1 MWFDRRHAAQD
12 FPSKPGQRDRHAAVM
27 RRAVA
32 LASMAA
38 LLALAA
44 AGPAAPVAAA
54 AKGNA
59 SAAAGF
65 LEDAQNDDGGFG
77 AKTGGPSN
85 PEASLWVAVALLSGG
100 KHPLDEFNKGGDSLD
115 AYLADHKGSYTT
127 AGQLGVLALVQGAA
141 GYGASHYGD
150 PAAKLKAKLTEP
162 AVRSAPG
169 GSALAVLGLLAVG
182 DEETAK
188 SVAQVLLTSA
198 KEDGGWGSSDSES
211 TALVLQALAKAGVA
225 DKSNAVVQQGL
236 EYLHQAQA
244 NDGAVMKSIRT
255 DPGSAGGEVTATA
268 FALQAL
274 AALGVSS
281 PTTAEGKTLREGLT
295 QYQQQTTGGLSSNG
309 SLYDSTFAPSVT
321 ETAQAYAAFN
331 GTAFPLELV
340 AATTSGPPKKRAK
353 SKATKKTKSKKISTG
368 SADTGISDTTADNKR
383 DQGAFQRAT
392 TGRQGT
398 AKKGTQDRKGSKRTG
413 AKKPKTSSSTA
424 GSAGETVSGE
434 VVGATSAPKLAT
446 RAGQDPGGLTDQDKA
461 TIGLGVL
468 LALALAFGGW
478 LAQGRPRTDDRP
490 HAQVAL
496 TAVSTFLTRAR
507 ARGALA
513 PFATAV
519 VGLVLI
525 AVPFATSMWDR
536 APQGAAMITAFAPHM
551 QPAKVAAYQRDLAQ
565 LNDGITQASSKGAA
579 VLYPRLK
586 PAAAR
591 KQFAKDGPMLASFQ
605 ATWPKTYRSLS
616 SVVNPIAA
624 NQQGYEAIAAL
635 PRFGLFPWFFV
646 VPGAVLVLLGAIALA
661 FPGVWRLARWSVL
674 AVGVGLIAAPAVFQ
688 LWDRAP
694 KGAALVEAFKPIE
707 TRSAVVRVQND
718 FGQVAI
724 AQGALAGELVPALQR
739 HGLSQAQIDRQFP
752 AVQTLLA
759 RWIPIL
765 NDLTPV
771 IGVMSDNVG
780 RFQAVAALPPFT
792 AFPWLFVIPGLLVG
806 LIVLAGPLRSI
817 PHRLKRPLT
826 LEGAPHV
833 PIPYHQTSD
842 SPADLD
848 DRRVRTLRQRDRV
861 GSQEGRAEGHVGH
874 QPGQARVQGVAE
886 DDQAEVHRVVLP
898 DDPAGRDRQVLPQQR
913 LTRK

>member
-1 MWFDRRHAAQD
+1 
-12 FPSKPGQRDRHAAVM
+12 M

-32 LASMAA
+32 LAASVAS
-38 LLALAA
+38 LLALTVS
-44 AGPAAPVAAA
+44 GPAAPVAAA

-77 AKTGGPSN
+77 VKKGEASN
-85 PEASLWVAVALLSGG
+85 PEASLWVAAALLSGG
-100 KHPLDEFNKGGDSLD
+100 KHPLDEFDKGGDSLD
-115 AYLADHKGSYTT
+115 AYLRDHEGSYMTV
-127 AGQLGVLALVQGAA
+127 GQLGVLALVQGAA

-150 PAAKLKAKLTEP
+150 PAAELKRKLTEP
-162 AVRSAPG
+162 AVRSSPG

-198 KEDGGWGSSDSES
+198 KDDGGWGSSDSES

-225 DKSNAVVQQGL
+225 DKSSEVVQKGV

-274 AALGVSS
+274 AALDVAS
-281 PTTAEGKTLREGLT
+281 PTTSEGKTFREGLT

-309 SLYDSTFAPSVT
+309 SLYDSTFAPSIT

-331 GTAFPLELV
+331 GTTFPLEPV
-340 AATTSGPPKKRAK
+340 AATTSGPPEKAIKKNDTTQAP
-353 SKATKKTKSKKISTG
+353 SKKKKSKKLSTG
-368 SADTGISDTTADNKR
+368 SGDTGISDTTADNKR

-392 TGRQGT
+392 TGRQGR
-398 AKKGTQDRKGSKRTG
+398 ARKGTQDRKGSRSTG
-413 AKKPKTSSSTA
+413 AKKAKTPVA
-424 GSAGETVSGE
+424 GSGGETVSGE

-446 RAGQDPGGLTDQDKA
+446 RAGQDPGGLSDQDKA

-468 LALALAFGGW
+468 LALALAIGGW
-478 LAQGRPRTDDRP
+478 LARRRPRADERP
-490 HAQVAL
+490 RAQVAL
-496 TAVSTFLTRAR
+496 TAVSTFFAHAR
-507 ARGALA
+507 ARGAVA
-513 PFATAV
+513 PLATAV

-536 APQGAAMITAFAPHM
+536 APKGAAMITAFAPHM
-551 QPAKVAAYQRDLAQ
+551 RPAKIAGYQRDLAQ
-565 LNDGITQASSKGAA
+565 LNDGITQASAKGAA
-579 VLYPRLK
+579 VLYPHLK

-591 KQFAKDGPMLASFQ
+591 KRFAKDGPMLAGFQ

-616 SVVNPIAA
+616 SVVNPIAD
-624 NQQGYEAIAAL
+624 NQHGYAAIAAL

-646 VPGAVLVLLGAIALA
+646 IPGAVLVLLGAIGLA
-661 FPGVWRLARWSVL
+661 FPGAWRLARWGAL

-724 AQGALAGELVPALQR
+724 AQGALAGELVPALQQ
-739 HGLSQAQIDRQFP
+739 HGLSQAQIDQQFP
-752 AVQTLLA
+752 AVQTVLA
-759 RWIPIL
+759 RWVPIL

-792 AFPWLFVIPGLLVG
+792 AFPWLFVIPGLLVS
-806 LIVLAGPLRSI
+806 LIVLSQSLRGVQRRRVAIALNNPSS
-817 PHRLKRPLT
+817 P
-826 LEGAPHV
+826 EGAPHA
-833 PIPYHQTSD
+833 PFPYHQTPD
-842 SPADLD
+842 SPADLR
-848 DRRVRTLRQRDRV
+848 DRRARSLRQRV
-861 GSQEGRAEGHVGH
+861 GVGRQEDRAEGHAGH
-874 QPGQARVQGVAE
+874 QPGQAGAQGAAE
-886 DDQAEVHRVVLP
+886 EDQAEVHRVVLP
-898 DDPAGRDRQVLPQQR
+898 DDPAGRDGQVLPQQR
-913 LTRK
+913 LTRQ

>member
-1 MWFDRRHAAQD
+1 MR
-12 FPSKPGQRDRHAAVM
+12 

-32 LASMAA
+32 LAVSVAA
-38 LLALAA
+38 LFALVAT
-44 AGPAAPVAAA
+44 GPTAPVAAA

-77 AKTGGPSN
+77 AEKGKTSN

-115 AYLADHKGSYTT
+115 AYLKDHEGSYTT
-127 AGQLGVLALVQGAA
+127 VGQLGVLALVQGAA

-150 PAAKLKAKLTEP
+150 PAAKLKRKLTEP
-162 AVRSAPG
+162 AVRASPG
-169 GSALAVLGLLAVG
+169 GSALAVLGLLAAG
-182 DEETAK
+182 DEETAT
-188 SVAQVLLTSA
+188 SVAQVLLSSA
-198 KEDGGWGSSDSES
+198 EEDGGWGSSDSES

-225 DKSNAVVQQGL
+225 DKSSEVVQKGV

-244 NDGAVMKSIRT
+244 NDGAVMQSIRT

-274 AALGVSS
+274 AALDVPS
-281 PTTAEGKTLREGLT
+281 PTTAEGKTFREGLT

-331 GTAFPLELV
+331 GTTFPLEPV
-340 AATTSGPPKKRAK
+340 AAATSGPPRKAAK
-353 SKATKKTKSKKISTG
+353 HDDTQAASRTKKVSTG
-368 SADTGISDTTADNKR
+368 SGATGISDTTADNKH

-398 AKKGTQDRKGSKRTG
+398 AKKGAQDRKGSKRAAG
-413 AKKPKTSSSTA
+413 AKKAKTPAA
-424 GSAGETVSGE
+424 GSGGEAVSGE

-446 RAGQDPGGLTDQDKA
+446 RAGQDPGGLTDQDRA
-461 TIGLGVL
+461 TIGLGGV
-468 LALALAFGGW
+468 LALALAIGGV
-478 LAQGRPRTDDRP
+478 LARRRPRADERP
-490 HAQVAL
+490 RAQVGL
-496 TAVSTFLTRAR
+496 TAVSIFLTRAR

-519 VGLVLI
+519 VGLALI
-525 AVPFATSMWDR
+525 AVPFVTSMWDR
-536 APQGAAMITAFAPHM
+536 APRGAAMITAFAPHM
-551 QPAKVAAYQRDLAQ
+551 QPAKVAGYQRDLAQ
-565 LNDGITQASSKGAA
+565 LDDGITQASAKGAA
-579 VLYPRLK
+579 VLYPHLK

-591 KQFAKDGPMLASFQ
+591 KRFAEDGPMLASFQ

-616 SVVNPIAA
+616 GVVNPIAA
-624 NQQGYEAIAAL
+624 NRHGYEAIAAL

-646 VPGAVLVLLGAIALA
+646 VPGGVLVLLGAIALA
-661 FPGVWRLARWSVL
+661 FPGAWRSVRWGVL

-694 KGAALVEAFKPIE
+694 KGAALVEAFTPIE
-707 TRSAVVRVQND
+707 TRPAVVRVQND

-739 HGLSQAQIDRQFP
+739 HGLSQAQIDQQFP
-752 AVQTLLA
+752 AVRTLLT
-759 RWIPIL
+759 RWVPIL

-792 AFPWLFVIPGLLVG
+792 AFPWLFLIPGLLVG
-806 LIVLAGPLRSI
+806 LIVLIGPLRSI
-817 PHRLKRPLT
+817 PDRRKRPLAP
-826 LEGAPHV
+826 EGAPHA
-833 PIPYHQTSD
+833 PFPYHQTSD
-842 SPADLD
+842 SPADLG
-848 DRRVRTLRQRDRV
+848 DRRARTLRQRV
-861 GSQEGRAEGHVGH
+861 GTGRQEDRAEGHAGH
-874 QPGQARVQGVAE
+874 QPGQDGLQGAAE
-886 DDQAEVHRVVLP
+886 EDQAEVHRVVLP
-898 DDPAGRDRQVLPQQR
+898 DDPAGRDRQALPQQR
-913 LTRK
+913 LTRQ

>member
-1 MWFDRRHAAQD
+1 
-12 FPSKPGQRDRHAAVM
+12 M
-27 RRAVA
+27 RCTVA
-32 LASMAA
+32 LAALAA
-38 LLALAA
+38 LLLALAV
-44 AGPAAPVAAA
+44 AGPVTPVAAA

-65 LEDAQNDDGGFG
+65 LEDAQNGDGGFG
-77 AKTGGPSN
+77 SKAGGPSN
-85 PEASLWVAVALLSGG
+85 PDASLWVAAALLSGG

-115 AYLADHKGSYTT
+115 AYLKDHKSSYTT

-150 PAAKLKAKLTEP
+150 PAAKLKRKLTEP
-162 AVRSAPG
+162 AVRSSPG

-198 KEDGGWGSSDSES
+198 KQDGGWGSSDSES

-225 DKSNAVVQQGL
+225 DKSSEVVLKGV

-244 NDGAVMKSIRT
+244 NDGAVMMSIRT

-274 AALGVSS
+274 AALDLAS
-281 PTTAEGKTLREGLT
+281 PATSEGKTLREGLT

-309 SLYDSTFAPSVT
+309 SLYDSAFAPSVT

-331 GTAFPLELV
+331 GTTFPLEQV
-340 AATTSGPPKKRAK
+340 AATTSGPPKKAIKNDSTRTAAK
-353 SKATKKTKSKKISTG
+353 TKKSKKVSTG
-368 SADTGISDTTADNKR
+368 SGATGISDTTADNKR
-383 DQGAFQRAT
+383 DQGAFQAAT
-392 TGRQGT
+392 VGRQGT
-398 AKKGTQDRKGSKRTG
+398 AKKGTKDRKGSKHSVG
-413 AKKPKTSSSTA
+413 GKKAKSSPA
-424 GSAGETVSGE
+424 GSGAQAVSGA

-461 TIGLGVL
+461 TIGLGALLL
-468 LALALAFGGW
+468 LALAIGGW
-478 LAQGRPRTDDRP
+478 LARRRPHADERPR
-490 HAQVAL
+490 AQVAL
-496 TAVSTFLTRAR
+496 TAVSSFYARAR
-507 ARGALA
+507 AREALA
-513 PFATAV
+513 PCATAV
-519 VGLVLI
+519 VGLALI

-536 APQGAAMITAFAPHM
+536 APKGAEMITAFAPHM
-551 QPAKVAAYQRDLAQ
+551 ERAKVAAYQRDLAQ
-565 LNDGITQASSKGAA
+565 LNDGITQASAKGAA

-591 KQFAKDGPMLASFQ
+591 KRFAEDGPMLASLK

-616 SVVNPIAA
+616 SVVDPIAA
-624 NQQGYEAIAAL
+624 NQRGYEAIAAL

-646 VPGAVLVLLGAIALA
+646 IPGAVLVLLGAIGLA
-661 FPGVWRLARWSVL
+661 FPGAWRTARWGVL
-674 AVGVGLIAAPAVFQ
+674 AAGAALVLAPFAFQ

-707 TRSAVVRVQND
+707 RRSAVVRVQND

-724 AQGALAGELVPALQR
+724 AQGALAGELVPALQQ
-739 HGLSQAQIDRQFP
+739 HGLSQAQIDQQFP

-759 RWIPIL
+759 RWVPIL

-780 RFQAVAALPPFT
+780 RFEAVAALPPLT
-792 AFPWLFVIPGLLVG
+792 AFPWLFVIPGLLAG
-806 LIVLAGPLRSI
+806 LIAL
-817 PHRLKRPLT
+817 LKRPLVT
-826 LEGAPHV
+826 EGAPHV
-833 PIPYHQTSD
+833 AVPHPQTFD

-848 DRRVRTLRQRDRV
+848 DRRVRSLRQRAGAGR
-861 GSQEGRAEGHVGH
+861 QEGRVEGHPGH
-874 QPGQARVQGVAE
+874 QPGQARVQGGAE
-886 DDQAEVHRVVLP
+886 EDQAEVHRVLLP
-898 DDPAGRDRQVLPQQR
+898 DDPPGRDRQVLPQQQLAR
-913 LTRK
+913 E

>member
-1 MWFDRRHAAQD
+1 
-12 FPSKPGQRDRHAAVM
+12 M
-27 RRAVA
+27 RRPVA
-32 LASMAA
+32 LAASVA
-38 LLALAA
+38 LLLGFTAT
-44 AGPAAPVAAA
+44 GPAAPIAAA

-77 AKTGGPSN
+77 AKKGERSN
-85 PEASLWVAVALLSGG
+85 PGASLWVAVALLSGG

-115 AYLADHKGSYTT
+115 AYLKDKKGSYTT

-150 PAAKLKAKLTEP
+150 PVAKLKRKLTEP
-162 AVRSAPG
+162 AVRSSPG

-182 DEETAK
+182 DEETAR
-188 SVAQVLLTSA
+188 SVAQVLLTAA
-198 KEDGGWGSSDSES
+198 KPDGGWGSSDSES
-211 TALVLQALAKAGVA
+211 TALVVQALAKAGVA
-225 DKSNAVVQQGL
+225 DKSNEVVLKGV

-274 AALGVSS
+274 SALDVAS
-281 PTTAEGKTLREGLT
+281 PTTSEGKTFRQGLT
-295 QYQQQTTGGLSSNG
+295 QYQQQTTGGLSSSG

-331 GTAFPLELV
+331 GTAFPLEQV
-340 AATTSGPPKKRAK
+340 AATTSGPPKK
-353 SKATKKTKSKKISTG
+353 ATKKQATSKETKSKKISTG
-368 SADTGISDTTADNKR
+368 SGDTGISDTTADNR
-383 DQGAFQRAT
+383 QDQGAFQRAT
-392 TGRQGT
+392 VGRQGT
-398 AKKGTQDRKGSKRTG
+398 AKKGAQDRKGSKRSG
-413 AKKPKTSSSTA
+413 AKKAARSPA
-424 GSAGETVSGE
+424 GAGGETVSGE

-446 RAGQDPGGLTDQDKA
+446 VVGQDPGGLTDQDKA

-468 LALALAFGGW
+468 LALALAIGGW
-478 LAQGRPRTDDRP
+478 RARRRPHADERPR
-490 HAQVAL
+490 AQVAL
-496 TAVSTFLTRAR
+496 TATSIFFARAR

-519 VGLVLI
+519 VGLALI
-525 AVPFATSMWDR
+525 AVPFATSMWER

-565 LNDGITQASSKGAA
+565 LSNGITQASTKGAA

-591 KQFAKDGPMLASFQ
+591 KQLAKDGPMLASFT
-605 ATWPKTYRSLS
+605 ATWPKTYRSLT

-624 NQQGYEAIAAL
+624 NRHGYEAIAAL

-646 VPGAVLVLLGAIALA
+646 IPGALLVLLGAIGLA
-661 FPGVWRLARWSVL
+661 FPGAWRVARWGVL

-694 KGAALVEAFKPIE
+694 KGAALVRAFEPIE
-707 TRSAVVRVQND
+707 RRSAVVRVQND

-724 AQGALAGELVPALQR
+724 AQGALAGELVPALQK
-739 HGLSQAQIDRQFP
+739 HGLSQDQIDQQFP
-752 AVQTLLA
+752 AVRTLLE

-771 IGVMSDNVG
+771 IGVMSDNVD
-780 RFQAVAALPPFT
+780 RFQAVAALPPLT
-792 AFPWLFVIPGLLVG
+792 AFPWLFVIPGLLIG
-806 LIVLAGPLRSI
+806 LIVLPGLLRSTHRRRPAVTLHDPSSPEGEAHGPL
-817 PHRLKRPLT
+817 PYDQTPDRPVDLR
-826 LEGAPHV
+826 
-833 PIPYHQTSD
+833 D
-842 SPADLD
+842 RPADRL
-848 DRRVRTLRQRDRV
+848 RGRVRAGR
-861 GSQEGRAEGHVGH
+861 QEGRAEGHAGY
-874 QPGQARVQGVAE
+874 QPGQDGVQGAAE
-886 DDQAEVHRVVLP
+886 EGQAEVHGVVLP
-898 DDPAGRDRQVLPQQR
+898 DDPAGRDRQVLPEQR
-913 LTRK
+913 LTRQ

>member
-1 MWFDRRHAAQD
+1 M
-12 FPSKPGQRDRHAAVM
+12 G
-27 RRAVA
+27 RAVA
-32 LASMAA
+32 LAALVAA
-38 LLALAA
+38 LLALIAT
-44 AGPAAPVAAA
+44 GPAAPVAAA

-77 AKTGGPSN
+77 AKKGEGSN

-115 AYLADHKGSYTT
+115 AYLKGHEGSYAT

-150 PAAKLKAKLTEP
+150 PAAKLKRKLTEP
-162 AVRSAPG
+162 AVRSSPG
-169 GSALAVLGLLAVG
+169 GSALAVLGLLAAG

-225 DKSNAVVQQGL
+225 DKSSEVVQRGV

-244 NDGAVMKSIRT
+244 NDGAVMQSMRT
-255 DPGSAGGEVTATA
+255 DPASAGGEVTATA

-274 AALGVSS
+274 AALGLGS
-281 PTTAEGKTLREGLT
+281 PTTSEGKTFREGLT

-331 GTAFPLELV
+331 GTTFPLEQV
-340 AATTSGPPKKRAK
+340 AATTSGPPKK
-353 SKATKKTKSKKISTG
+353 ATKKDGTKAASKTKMSKKVSTG
-368 SADTGISDTTADNKR
+368 SGATGISDTTADNTH

-392 TGRQGT
+392 TGRQST
-398 AKKGTQDRKGSKRTG
+398 AKKGTQDRKGSK
-413 AKKPKTSSSTA
+413 STA
-424 GSAGETVSGE
+424 GKKAKTPTADAGGETVNGE

-468 LALALAFGGW
+468 LALALAIGGW
-478 LAQGRPRTDDRP
+478 LARRRPRADERP
-490 HAQVAL
+490 RAQVAL
-496 TAVSTFLTRAR
+496 TAVSIFLTRAR

-519 VGLVLI
+519 VGLALI
-525 AVPFATSMWDR
+525 AVPFVTSMWQR
-536 APQGAAMITAFAPHM
+536 APQGEAMITAFAPHM
-551 QPAKVAAYQRDLAQ
+551 RPAKVAGYQRDLAQ
-565 LNDGITQASSKGAA
+565 LDDGIVQASTKGAA

-591 KQFAKDGPMLASFQ
+591 KRFAKDGPMLASFQ

-624 NQQGYEAIAAL
+624 NRHGYEAIAAL

-646 VPGAVLVLLGAIALA
+646 IPGAVLVLLGAIALA
-661 FPGVWRLARWSVL
+661 FPGAWRLARWGVL
-674 AVGVGLIAAPAVFQ
+674 AVGVGLIAAPALFQ

-694 KGAALVEAFKPIE
+694 KGAALVEAFTPIE
-707 TRSAVVRVQND
+707 TRPAVVRVQND

-724 AQGALAGELVPALQR
+724 AQGALAGELVPALQQ
-739 HGLSQAQIDRQFP
+739 HGLSQAQIDQQFP

-792 AFPWLFVIPGLLVG
+792 AFPWLFLIPGLLVS
-806 LIVLAGPLRSI
+806 LIVLAGALRSI
-817 PHRLKRPLT
+817 PDRLKRSLT
-826 LEGAPHV
+826 PEGAPHA
-833 PIPYHQTSD
+833 PSPYHQTSD
-842 SPADLD
+842 SPADLR
-848 DRRVRTLRQRDRV
+848 DRRARSRRQRV
-861 GSQEGRAEGHVGH
+861 GVGRQEDRAEGHAGH
-874 QPGQARVQGVAE
+874 QPGQARAQGAAE
-886 DDQAEVHRVVLP
+886 EDQAEVRRVVLP
-898 DDPAGRDRQVLPQQR
+898 DDPAGRDRQVLPQQ
-913 LTRK
+913 

>member
-1 MWFDRRHAAQD
+1 MSLRPAFPNPVNAVAALRL
-12 FPSKPGQRDRHAAVM
+12 G
-27 RRAVA
+27 RRASALFAVA
-32 LASMAA
+32 AA
-38 LLALAA
+38 LLGVAA

-65 LEDAQNDDGGFG
+65 LEDAQNDDGGCG
-77 AKTGGPSN
+77 AKKGESSN

-100 KHPLDEFNKGGDSLD
+100 KHPLDEFNKDGDSLD
-115 AYLADHKGSYTT
+115 AYLKDHQGSYTT

-150 PAAKLKAKLTEP
+150 PAAKLKRKLTEP
-162 AVRSAPG
+162 AVRAAPG
-169 GSALAVLGLLAVG
+169 GSALAVLGLLATG
-182 DEETAK
+182 DDETAK
-188 SVAQVLLTSA
+188 SVAQVLLNAA
-198 KEDGGWGSSDSES
+198 KQDGGWGSSDSES

-225 DKSNAVVQQGL
+225 DKSSEVVRKGV

-274 AALGVSS
+274 AALDLSS
-281 PTTAEGKTLREGLT
+281 PTTAEGKTFREGLT

-321 ETAQAYAAFN
+321 ETAQAYAAYN
-331 GTAFPLELV
+331 GTVFPLDPV
-340 AATTSGPPKKRAK
+340 AATTSGPPKKT
-353 SKATKKTKSKKISTG
+353 SKKDGAQQAASKKQRSQKISTG
-368 SADTGISDTTADNKR
+368 SGDTGISDTTADNKR

-392 TGRQGT
+392 TGRQGS
-398 AKKGTQDRKGSKRTG
+398 AKKGTEDRKASKRGG
-413 AKKPKTSSSTA
+413 AKKGKSQAA
-424 GSAGETVSGE
+424 GAGGESVSGE

-468 LALALAFGGW
+468 LALLAVLGGW
-478 LAQGRPRTDDRP
+478 LTWRHPRADDRP
-490 HAQVAL
+490 RAQAALVA
-496 TAVSTFLTRAR
+496 TARFFTRAR
-507 ARGALA
+507 ARGSLA

-519 VGLVLI
+519 VGLALI

-551 QPAKVAAYQRDLAQ
+551 EAAKVAGYQRDLAQ
-565 LNDGITQASSKGAA
+565 LDDGITQASAKGAA
-579 VLYPRLK
+579 VLYPHLT

-591 KQFAKDGPMLASFQ
+591 KRFAKDGPMLASFQ
-605 ATWPKTYRSLS
+605 ANWPKTYRSLS
-616 SVVNPIAA
+616 GVVNPIAA
-624 NQQGYEAIAAL
+624 NQRGYEAIAAL

-646 VPGAVLVLLGAIALA
+646 IPGGLLVLLGAAALIWPRA
-661 FPGVWRLARWSVL
+661 WRGARWGAL

-694 KGAALVEAFKPIE
+694 KGAALVEAFAPIE
-707 TRSAVVRVQND
+707 TRPAVVRVQND
-718 FGQVAI
+718 FGQVAV

-739 HGLSQAQIDRQFP
+739 HGLSQAQIDQQFP

-792 AFPWLFVIPGLLVG
+792 AFPWLFVIPGLLVS
-806 LIVLAGPLRSI
+806 LIVLMGLPRGARRRQPLSI
-817 PHRLKRPLT
+817 PDPLERPPSP
-826 LEGAPHV
+826 EGAPHA
-833 PIPYHQTSD
+833 PFPFHQAPD
-842 SPADLD
+842 RPADPR
-848 DRRVRTLRQRDRV
+848 DRRALRFRQRVRA
-861 GSQEGRAEGHVGH
+861 GREEGRAEGHAGH
-874 QPGQARVQGVAE
+874 QPGQARAQGAAE
-886 DDQAEVHRVVLP
+886 EDQAEVHRVVLQ
-898 DDPAGRDRQVLPQQR
+898 DDPAGRHR
-913 LTRK
+913 

>member
-1 MWFDRRHAAQD
+1 
-12 FPSKPGQRDRHAAVM
+12 M

-32 LASMAA
+32 LALAAA
-38 LLALAA
+38 LLALVAT
-44 AGPAAPVAAA
+44 GPTAPVATAA

-77 AKTGGPSN
+77 TKKGEPSN

-100 KHPLDEFNKGGDSLD
+100 KHPLDEFNKGGESLD
-115 AYLADHKGSYTT
+115 AYLKDHKSSYTT
-127 AGQLGVLALVQGAA
+127 AGQLGVLALIQGAA
-141 GYGASHYGD
+141 GSGASHYGD
-150 PAAKLKAKLTEP
+150 PAAKLKGKLTEA
-162 AVRSAPG
+162 AVRSSPG

-182 DEETAK
+182 DEATAK

-225 DKSNAVVQQGL
+225 DKGSEVVRKGV

-255 DPGSAGGEVTATA
+255 DPASAGGEVTATA

-274 AALGVSS
+274 AALDVAS

-331 GTAFPLELV
+331 GTTFPLEQV
-340 AATTSGPPKKRAK
+340 AATTGGPPKKTNGD
-353 SKATKKTKSKKISTG
+353 TKTASKKQRSKKVSTG
-368 SADTGISDTTADNKR
+368 SGATGISDTTADNAK

-398 AKKGTQDRKGSKRTG
+398 ARKGAQDRKGSKRSAG
-413 AKKPKTSSSTA
+413 AKKAKSSTTA
-424 GSAGETVSGE
+424 DSGGETVSGE

-468 LALALAFGGW
+468 LALALAIGGW
-478 LAQGRPRTDDRP
+478 LARRRPHADDRP
-490 HAQVAL
+490 RAQVAL
-496 TAVSTFLTRAR
+496 MAVSIFYARAR

-519 VGLVLI
+519 VGLALI

-551 QPAKVAAYQRDLAQ
+551 QPAKVAGYQRDLAQ
-565 LNDGITQASSKGAA
+565 LNGGIVEASTKGAA

-591 KQFAKDGPMLASFQ
+591 KRFAKHGPMLASFQ

-616 SVVNPIAA
+616 GVVHPIAA
-624 NQQGYEAIAAL
+624 NRQGYEAIAAL

-646 VPGAVLVLLGAIALA
+646 IPGGVLVLLGAIALA
-661 FPGVWRLARWSVL
+661 FPGAWRLARWGVL
-674 AVGVGLIAAPAVFQ
+674 AVGVGLVAAPAVFQ
-688 LWDRAP
+688 MWDRAP

-739 HGLSQAQIDRQFP
+739 HGLSQAQIDQQFP

-792 AFPWLFVIPGLLVG
+792 AFPWLFLIPGLLVS

-817 PHRLKRPLT
+817 PDRLTRPVIP
-826 LEGAPHV
+826 EGAPHG
-833 PIPYHQTSD
+833 PFPHHQTSD
-842 SPADLD
+842 SPADLR
-848 DRRVRTLRQRDRV
+848 DRRVRALRERV
-861 GSQEGRAEGHVGH
+861 GVGGQEDRAEGHAGH
-874 QPGQARVQGVAE
+874 QPGQARVQGAAE
-886 DDQAEVHRVVLP
+886 EDQAEVHRVVLP

-913 LTRK
+913 LTRQ

>member
-1 MWFDRRHAAQD
+1 VTRRT
-12 FPSKPGQRDRHAAVM
+12 V
-27 RRAVA
+27 
-32 LASMAA
+32 
-38 LLALAA
+38 ALAA
-44 AGPAAPVAAA
+44 AVAMLLALTATGPTAPVAAA

-77 AKTGGPSN
+77 AKKGEASN
-85 PEASLWVAVALLSGG
+85 PDASLWVAVALLSGG
-100 KHPLDEFNKGGDSLD
+100 KHPLDEFNKGGNSLD
-115 AYLADHKGSYTT
+115 AYLTDHLGSYTT
-127 AGQLGVLALVQGAA
+127 AGQLGVLALAQGAA

-150 PAAKLKAKLTEP
+150 PAAKLKRTLTEP
-162 AVRSAPG
+162 AVRASPG

-182 DEETAK
+182 DDETAK
-188 SVAQVLLTSA
+188 SIAQVLLTAA

-225 DKSNAVVQQGL
+225 DKSSEVVQKGV

-274 AALGVSS
+274 AALDLSS
-281 PTTAEGKTLREGLT
+281 PTTAEGKTFREGLT

-331 GTAFPLELV
+331 GTAFPLEQV
-340 AATTSGPPKKRAK
+340 AATTSGPPKKT
-353 SKATKKTKSKKISTG
+353 TKKHGTKKAASKKISTG
-368 SADTGISDTTADNKR
+368 SGDTGISDTTADNKR

-398 AKKGTQDRKGSKRTG
+398 AKKGAQDRKGSKRSGGKKTARPPAG
-413 AKKPKTSSSTA
+413 AGA
-424 GSAGETVSGE
+424 QTVSGE

-461 TIGLGVL
+461 TIGLGLL
-468 LALALAFGGW
+468 LALALAVGGW
-478 LAQGRPRTDDRP
+478 LARRRPHADERPR
-490 HAQVAL
+490 AQVAL
-496 TAVSTFLTRAR
+496 TSANVFFARAR

-513 PFATAV
+513 PFATV
-519 VGLVLI
+519 LVGLALI

-536 APQGAAMITAFAPHM
+536 APKGAAIITAFAPHM
-551 QPAKVAAYQRDLAQ
+551 EPAKVAAYQRDLDQ
-565 LNDGITQASSKGAA
+565 LNGAITQASTKGAA

-591 KQFAKDGPMLASFQ
+591 KRFAKDGPMLASFT

-624 NQQGYEAIAAL
+624 NQRGYEAIAAL

-646 VPGAVLVLLGAIALA
+646 TPGAVLVLLGAIGLA
-661 FPGVWRLARWSVL
+661 FPGAWRLARWGAL
-674 AVGVGLIAAPAVFQ
+674 AVGVGLIAAPAVFG

-694 KGAALVEAFKPIE
+694 KGAALVTAFEPIE
-707 TRSAVVRVQND
+707 RRSAVVRVQND

-724 AQGALAGELVPALQR
+724 AQGALAGELVPALRR
-739 HGLSQAQIDRQFP
+739 HGLSQAQIDQRFP
-752 AVQTLLA
+752 AVRILLA

-792 AFPWLFVIPGLLVG
+792 AFPWLFVLPGLLVSFVVLIG
-806 LIVLAGPLRSI
+806 LPRGARRRRGVITLNDPSSPEGEAHGPF
-817 PHRLKRPLT
+817 
-826 LEGAPHV
+826 
-833 PIPYHQTSD
+833 PYHPAPAR
-842 SPADLD
+842 PADLGD
-848 DRRVRTLRQRDRV
+848 HRADRLRGRV
-861 GSQEGRAEGHVGH
+861 GAGRQEGRAEGHAGH
-874 QPGQARVQGVAE
+874 QPGQDGVQGATE
-886 DDQAEVHRVVLP
+886 EDQAEVHRVVLP
-898 DDPAGRDRQVLPQQR
+898 DDPAGRDRQVLPQQ
-913 LTRK
+913 

>member
-1 MWFDRRHAAQD
+1 
-12 FPSKPGQRDRHAAVM
+12 M
-27 RRAVA
+27 RRVVA
-32 LASMAA
+32 LAASLTL
-38 LLALAA
+38 LLALGGAT
-44 AGPAAPVAAA
+44 GPVVPVASA

-77 AKTGGPSN
+77 TKKGEASN

-115 AYLADHKGSYTT
+115 AYLKDHKDSYATV
-127 AGQLGVLALVQGAA
+127 GQLGVLALVQGAA

-150 PAAKLKAKLTEP
+150 PAAELQRKLTEP
-162 AVRSAPG
+162 AVRASPG
-169 GSALAVLGLLAVG
+169 GAALAVLGLLATG

-188 SVAQVLLTSA
+188 SVAQVLLSSA

-225 DKSNAVVQQGL
+225 DKSNEVVQKGI

-244 NDGAVMKSIRT
+244 NDGAVMQSIRT

-274 AALGVSS
+274 AALDVNS
-281 PTTAEGKTLREGLT
+281 PRTSEGKTFREGLT

-331 GTAFPLELV
+331 GTTFPLDPV
-340 AATTSGPPKKRAK
+340 AAATSGPPKK
-353 SKATKKTKSKKISTG
+353 TKKKDDTKAASTTKKSKKISTG
-368 SADTGISDTTADNKR
+368 SGATGISDTTADNKH

-398 AKKGTQDRKGSKRTG
+398 AKKGTQDRKGSKRAG
-413 AKKPKTSSSTA
+413 AKKAKTPAA
-424 GSAGETVSGE
+424 GSGGEAVSGE

-468 LALALAFGGW
+468 LALALALGGRQ
-478 LAQGRPRTDDRP
+478 ARRRPRADERP
-490 HAQVAL
+490 SAQVAL
-496 TAVSTFLTRAR
+496 TAVGLFLTRAR

-513 PFATAV
+513 PFATVV
-519 VGLVLI
+519 VGLALI
-525 AVPFATSMWDR
+525 AVPFTTSMWDR
-536 APQGAAMITAFAPHM
+536 APRGAAMITAFAPHM
-551 QPAKVAAYQRDLAQ
+551 QPAKVAGYRRDLAQ
-565 LNDGITQASSKGAA
+565 LDDGITQASVKGAA
-579 VLYPRLK
+579 VLYPHLK

-591 KQFAKDGPMLASFQ
+591 KRFAKDGPMLASFQ

-616 SVVNPIAA
+616 GVVHPIAA
-624 NQQGYEAIAAL
+624 NQRGYAAIAAL

-646 VPGAVLVLLGAIALA
+646 IPGAVLVLLGAIALA
-661 FPGVWRLARWSVL
+661 FPAAWRSGRWGVL
-674 AVGVGLIAAPAVFQ
+674 AVGVGLIAAPAIFQ

-739 HGLSQAQIDRQFP
+739 HGLSQQEIDQQFP
-752 AVQTLLA
+752 AVQTLLE
-759 RWIPIL
+759 RWVPIL

-792 AFPWLFVIPGLLVG
+792 AFPWLFLIPGLLVG

-817 PHRLKRPLT
+817 PDRLKRPLAP
-826 LEGAPHV
+826 EGAAHAPF
-833 PIPYHQTSD
+833 PYHQTSD

-848 DRRVRTLRQRDRV
+848 DRRARVSRQRV
-861 GSQEGRAEGHVGH
+861 GVGRQEDRAEGHAGH
-874 QPGQARVQGVAE
+874 QPGQARAQDAAE
-886 DDQAEVHRVVLP
+886 EDQAEVHRVVLP
-898 DDPAGRDRQVLPQQR
+898 DDSAGRDRQVLPQQR
-913 LTRK
+913 LTRQ

>member
-1 MWFDRRHAAQD
+1 
-12 FPSKPGQRDRHAAVM
+12 M

-32 LASMAA
+32 LAVSAA
-38 LLALAA
+38 LLLALIAT
-44 AGPAAPVAAA
+44 GPAAPVAAA

-77 AKTGGPSN
+77 AKKGEASN

-115 AYLADHKGSYTT
+115 AYLKDHKGSYTT

-150 PAAKLKAKLTEP
+150 PAAKLKRKLTES
-162 AVRSAPG
+162 AVRSSPG
-169 GSALAVLGLLAVG
+169 GGALAVLGLLAVG

-225 DKSNAVVQQGL
+225 DKSSEAVLKGV

-255 DPGSAGGEVTATA
+255 DPASAGGEVTATA

-274 AALGVSS
+274 AALDVGS
-281 PTTAEGKTLREGLT
+281 PTTSEGKTLREGLT

-331 GTAFPLELV
+331 GTAFPLEPV
-340 AATTSGPPKKRAK
+340 AATTSGPPKK
-353 SKATKKTKSKKISTG
+353 ATKKAASKKAKSKKISAG
-368 SADTGISDTTADNKR
+368 SGDTGISDTTADNTR

-413 AKKPKTSSSTA
+413 AKKAKTPAAADS
-424 GSAGETVSGE
+424 GGETVSGE

-461 TIGLGVL
+461 TIGLGALLV
-468 LALALAFGGW
+468 LALGIGGW
-478 LAQGRPRTDDRP
+478 LARRRPRADERP
-490 HAQVAL
+490 RAQVAL
-496 TAVSTFLTRAR
+496 TAAGIFLTRAR

-551 QPAKVAAYQRDLAQ
+551 QPAKVAGYQRDLAQ
-565 LNDGITQASSKGAA
+565 LNDGITQASTKGAA
-579 VLYPRLK
+579 ALYPRLK

-591 KQFAKDGPMLASFQ
+591 KRFAKDGPMLASFQ
-605 ATWPKTYRSLS
+605 ATWPRTYRSLS

-624 NQQGYEAIAAL
+624 NRQGYEAIAAL

-646 VPGAVLVLLGAIALA
+646 IPGAVLVLLGALALA
-661 FPGVWRLARWSVL
+661 FPGVWRPARWGVL
-674 AVGVGLIAAPAVFQ
+674 AVGVGLIVAPVVFQ

-724 AQGALAGELVPALQR
+724 AQGALAGELVPALQK
-739 HGLSQAQIDRQFP
+739 HGLSQAQIDQQFP
-752 AVQTLLA
+752 AVQTLFA

-780 RFQAVAALPPFT
+780 RFQAVAALPPLN
-792 AFPWLFVIPGLLVG
+792 AFPWLFLIPGLLVS

-817 PHRLKRPLT
+817 PDRLKRPLT
-826 LEGAPHV
+826 PEGAPHASF
-833 PIPYHQTSD
+833 PYDQTSD
-842 SPADLD
+842 SPADLR
-848 DRRVRTLRQRDRV
+848 DRRARSLRERV
-861 GSQEGRAEGHVGH
+861 GVGRQEDRAEGHAGH
-874 QPGQARVQGVAE
+874 QPGQARAQGAAE
-886 DDQAEVHRVVLP
+886 EDQAEVHRVVLP

-913 LTRK
+913 LTRQ